1 MNSVALNQYTK
12 LTNNFKKLASKKVL
26 EKIDENET
34 SKKDESTSKN
44 LQVLLSYYNMGV
56 QQEYLKRVCFKILI
70 IKGQRC

>member
-1 MNSVALNQYTK
+1 LH
-12 LTNNFKKLASKKVL
+12 
-26 EKIDENET
+26 ENET
-34 SKKDESTSKN
+34 SKKYESTSKN